1 MPSPTLVSIVIP
13 CYNQA
18 LFLAEAIES
27 ALCQSYSPVEV
38 IVVDDGST
46 DTTSHVAKSYNTVHY
61 IRQENHGV
69 TSARNAGLKVTQGD
83 YVLFLDADDR
93 LLPNA
98 VKDGVK
104 RLELNPDYAL
114 AFGTFH
120 MIDSH
125 GSRKGEPHFFEVRPY
140 GFNDFLQQNL
150 IGNPGVAL
158 HRKQALLAVNGFDLE
173 NQAAGDYDLYLRIT
187 KLFPITCHA
196 QTVLEYRRHG
206 RNMSDNPAL
215 MLSGCLGALKKQWK
229 TIKQDPILR
238 ASYYRGLSHWK
249 QYYGEQLVFKLYE
262 DLALRSWSNLLQS
275 FTHLL
280 TNYPER
286 ITQGIRNKFRFS
298 YVNRPS

>member
-1 MPSPTLVSIVIP
+1 MIPPSLVSIIIP

-27 ALCQSYSPVEV
+27 ALHQTYGSVEI

-46 DTTSHVAKSYNTVHY
+46 DTTSHIAKSYTKVHY
-61 IRQENHGV
+61 IRQANRGV
-69 TSARNAGLKVTQGD
+69 TSARNVGLKVSRGD

-93 LLPNA
+93 LLSNA
-98 VKDGVK
+98 IEEGVK
-104 RLELNPDYAL
+104 SLELNSDYAL

-120 MIDSH
+120 MIDID
-125 GSRKGEPHFFEVRPY
+125 GNRKGEPHFFEMRPY
-140 GFNDFLQQNL
+140 GFNDFLEKNL

-158 HRKQALLAVNGFDLE
+158 HRKQALLAVDGFDLE

-187 KLFPITCHA
+187 KLFPITCHT

-206 RNMSDNPAL
+206 GNMSDNPAI

-229 TIKQDPILR
+229 TIKVDPTLR

-249 QYYGEQLVFKLYE
+249 QYYGEQIVFKLYE
-262 DLALRSWSNLLQS
+262 HLALRSWSNLLRNFAQ
-275 FTHLL
+275 LL
-280 TNYPER
+280 INYPER
-286 ITQGIRNKFRFS
+286 LTQGIGNKFRLLHMK
-298 YVNRPS
+298 R